1 MLIFSKNHNL
11 IQEYS
16 MHKSIRI
23 YDYDSSVGHIKLND
37 PYYYVILL
45 KHVKSIS
52 INLVAYKTADFTVL
66 FLTPYQL
73 LNIELPSNSMVK
85 VLQFH
90 ADFYCIEYHKKEV
103 ACNGVLFNNI
113 FERPLIDTSS
123 NFIAETYVL
132 FNHIQSIQV
141 AKESYNLSIMKAYL
155 QLILA
160 LCNKEM
166 LLQRQDYAPKSS
178 IVLAD
183 LRNVINA
190 NFIEQRSVQFYADY
204 YKMNLNS
211 FSKRVKLE
219 YDKSPLVLIQERLIL
234 EAKKLLHLT
243 YKSIK
248 EIAFILAFE
257 DVFYFSRFFKKHVG
271 VSPKRFREEVGIAE
285 IAEKSID

>member
-1 MLIFSKNHNL
+1 
-11 IQEYS
+11 

-23 YDYDSSVGHIKLND
+23 YDYDSSAGHIQLND

-45 KHVKSIS
+45 KYVKSIS
-52 INLVAYKTADFTVL
+52 INVVEYKTVDFTVL

-73 LNIELPSNSMVK
+73 LNVKLLPNSIVK

-113 FERPLIDTSS
+113 FERPLIDTTAQ
-123 NFIAETYVL
+123 FFEET
-132 FNHIQSIQV
+132 HILLEQVEKIQQSV
-141 AKESYNLSIMKAYL
+141 ASFDLSIMKAYL

-160 LCNKEM
+160 LCNREM
-166 LLQRQDYAPKSS
+166 LVHRQEYIHTSNNS
-178 IVLAD
+178 LSD
-183 LRNVINA
+183 LRNLINE
-190 NFIEQRSVQFYADY
+190 NFIQQRSIQFYADY
-204 YKMNLNS
+204 YNMNVNS
-211 FSKRVKLE
+211 FSKRVKQE
-219 YDKSPLVLIQERLIL
+219 YGKSPLVLIQERLIL

-248 EIAFILAFE
+248 EIAVTLAFE

-271 VSPKRFREEVGIAE
+271 VSPKKFREEVGIAG

>member
-1 MLIFSKNHNL
+1 
-11 IQEYS
+11 

-23 YDYDSSVGHIKLND
+23 YDYISSDGHIQMND

-45 KHVKSIS
+45 HQVKNVA
-52 INLVAYKTADFTVL
+52 INVVNYDTVAFSVL

-73 LNIELPSNSMVK
+73 LNIQLEPNSIVK

-113 FERPLIDTSS
+113 FERPLIDTTAD
-123 NFIAETYVL
+123 FFEETHTLFQQIAK
-132 FNHIQSIQV
+132 IQHSV
-141 AKESYNLSIMKAYL
+141 ESYNLSIMKAYL

-166 LLQRQDYAPKSS
+166 LTQRKQYAQSN
-178 IVLAD
+178 ILILTE
-183 LRNVINA
+183 LRNLIND
-190 NFIEQRSVQFYADY
+190 NFVHQRSVQFYADHFR
-204 YKMNLNS
+204 MNTNS
-211 FSKRVKLE
+211 FNKRVKQE
-219 YDKSPLVLIQERLIL
+219 YGKTPLVLIQERLIL

-248 EIAFILAFE
+248 EIAVELAFA

-271 VSPKRFREEVGIAE
+271 VSPKKFREEVGIAQ